1 VKQMAWK
8 PGRRQKNNGRTPDP
22 AHNAAKK
29 ARDRDSDPTYWPDFG
44 FIPPP
49 AAPLPLTE
57 AIRQL
62 PEQYKRVV
70 TKPYAETFLVEMAQA
85 YWGIIWVQLLGFA
98 IIAALLGF
106 LGTLIPAPHA
116 TTPSNATGLSSPAV
130 IRALTLGTSLGL
142 IILIPVLF
150 FLLMGILYLL
160 ARAYGGRGRFVQQ
173 CYTTLLF
180 LVPFGVAVSILGLLP
195 FVGNFF
201 SAFLGA
207 IFYVYSIVLQSFANV
222 ALHRLTGGKATATA
236 VITALLLIPLVVGVL
251 SLWTFLIVPFL

>member
-1 VKQMAWK
+1 MAWI
-8 PGRRQKNNGRTPDP
+8 PGRRQKNNGRVPAP
-22 AHNAAKK
+22 AHKAAKK
-29 ARDRDSDPTYWPDFG
+29 ARNRDSDPTYWPDFG
-44 FIPPP
+44 FIPPS
-49 AAPLPLTE
+49 AAPLPLRE

-70 TKPYAETFLVEMAQA
+70 TKPYAETFLGEMGQA
-85 YWGIIWVQLLGFA
+85 DWGIIWVQILGYA

-160 ARAYGGRGRFVQQ
+160 ARAYGGRGRFVRQ

-180 LVPFGVAVSILGLLP
+180 LVPFGLAVSILGLLP
-195 FVGNFF
+195 FVGSFF

-222 ALHRLTGGKATATA
+222 AVHRLTGGKATATA
-236 VITALLLIPLVVGVL
+236 VITALLLIPLAVGVL
-251 SLWTFLIVPFL
+251 SLWTFLSVPFS